1 MDRLTGNLSRPASIR
16 DGVRLLLP
24 LLLLGLGACAT
35 PVAPTGGPADTTPP
49 SLVSTEPA
57 DGSTNVTERTIR
69 LTFSERLAATAANA
83 VTVTPASDTPPE
95 VRVRGREVDVT
106 LPSLRDS
113 TTYVITVG
121 TALADQR
128 SVALRAPI
136 TVAFATGD
144 AIDRGQIVGLVREPE
159 RGASA
164 GGFAVWAYAL
174 PDTLAPPD
182 PRTVTPDYRTET
194 GTDGAFRLEYLRP
207 GRYAVAAVQDRNRNG
222 RADAGERFAASPTPF
237 LVASADSSALPTPAT
252 FWTTVLDTIPPVAQ
266 RLRPISDRR
275 LTLRF
280 SEPVQLRDAAAFSDA
295 MVVTDSTSGAERSVS
310 WYQPAGSAFEVVA
323 EADAALPEARL
334 VVTYTPPATPALADS
349 AGLGPEAFRL
359 STTPPA
365 RADTVAARV
374 DAFLPVSSDS
384 LTSLR
389 PGQRPGVRFTSPPG
403 ARLDG
408 VRLLAGGTPL
418 PVGFES
424 TDGVTFRPDSTT
436 ALPAAFALSV
446 EVGPDS
452 VRTRGY
458 RVPDA
463 RDLGAILGQ
472 VTADAPVMVEVR
484 PESGAPLLV
493 RADADGSFL
502 ADGLLPGPYTLRIWA
517 DRDGD
522 ARWTGGRLAP
532 YRAAEPLYFSTQP
545 VQVRARWETE
555 IDPVTL

>member
-1 MDRLTGNLSRPASIR
+1 MDRPSGNLTRPASIR

-49 SLVSTEPA
+49 SLVSTTPA

-69 LTFSERLAATAANA
+69 LTFSERLAAAAASA

-106 LPSLRDS
+106 LPALRDS

-144 AIDRGQIVGLVREPE
+144 AIDRGQIAGVVREPE
-159 RGASA
+159 
-164 GGFAVWAYAL
+164 GGTSVGGLAVWAYAL

-182 PRTVTPDYRTET
+182 PRTVAPDYRTET
-194 GTDGAFRLEYLRP
+194 GTDGTFRLEYLRP
-207 GRYAVAAVQDRNRNG
+207 GGYAVAAVQDRNRNG
-222 RADAGERFAASPTPF
+222 RADAGERFAASPTPS
-237 LVASADSSALPTPAT
+237 LVASADSSAPPTPAT
-252 FWTTVLDTIPPVAQ
+252 FWSTVLDTIPPVAQ

-275 LTLRF
+275 LALRF
-280 SEPVQLRDAAAFSDA
+280 SEPVQLRDAAAFTDA
-295 MVVTDSTSGAERSVS
+295 MAVTDSASGAARAVS

-334 VVTYTPPATPALADS
+334 VVSYTPTVALALVDS

-359 STTPPA
+359 TTTPPA
-365 RADTVAARV
+365 RADTVTARF

-384 LTSLR
+384 LTTLR

-408 VRLLAGGTPL
+408 VRLLTDGAPL
-418 PVGFES
+418 PVRFES
-424 TDGVTFRPDSTT
+424 ADGVTFRPDSATV
-436 ALPAAFALSV
+436 LPAAFTLSV
-446 EVGPDS
+446 EVAPDS
-452 VRTRGY
+452 VRTRRY
-458 RVPDA
+458 QVPDA
-463 RDLGAILGQ
+463 RDLGAILGR
-472 VTADAPVMVEVR
+472 VEADAPVLVEVR
-484 PESGAPLLV
+484 PENGDPVLV
-493 RADADGSFL
+493 RAEADGSFL
-502 ADGLLPGPYTLRIWA
+502 ADGLLPGLYTLRIWA
-517 DRDGD
+517 DRDDDG
-522 ARWTGGRLAP
+522 RWTGGRLVP
-532 YRAAEPLYFSTQP
+532 YRAAEPLFFSTQP

>member
-1 MDRLTGNLSRPASIR
+1 MDRLSGNLSRPASIR

-49 SLVSTEPA
+49 SLVSTDPA

-95 VRVRGREVDVT
+95 VRVRGREVDVI

-144 AIDRGQIVGLVREPE
+144 AIDRGQIVGLAREPE

-164 GGFAVWAYAL
+164 GGLAVWAYAL

-182 PRTVTPDYRTET
+182 PRKVKPDYRTET

-237 LVASADSSALPTPAT
+237 LVASADSAATPTPTT
-252 FWTTVLDTIPPVAQ
+252 FWTTVLDTIPPAAQ

-275 LTLRF
+275 LALRF
-280 SEPVQLRDAAAFSDA
+280 SEPIQLRDAAAFSDA
-295 MVVTDSTSGAERSVS
+295 VAVTDSASGAARAVS
-310 WYQPAGSAFEVVA
+310 WYQPPGSAFEVVA

-334 VVTYTPPATPALADS
+334 VVAYTPPDALALADS
-349 AGLGPEAFRL
+349 AGQGPDAFRL
-359 STTPPA
+359 TTTPPA
-365 RADTVAARV
+365 RADTATARL
-374 DAFLPVSSDS
+374 DAFLPVSADS
-384 LTSLR
+384 LTTLR
-389 PGQRPGVRFTSPPG
+389 PDQRPGVRFTSPPG
-403 ARLDG
+403 ALLDG
-408 VRLLAGGTPL
+408 VRLLTGGTPL
-418 PVGFES
+418 PVRFES
-424 TDGVTFRPDSTT
+424 MDGVTFRPDSTT
-436 ALPAAFALSV
+436 ALPEAFTLSV

-452 VRTRGY
+452 VRTRRYG
-458 RVPDA
+458 VPDA
-463 RDLGAILGQ
+463 RDLGGILGQ
-472 VTADAPVMVEVR
+472 ITADAPVVVEVR
-484 PESGAPLLV
+484 PESGAPILV
-493 RADADGSFL
+493 RAEPDGSFL
-502 ADGLLPGPYTLRIWA
+502 ADGLLPGPYSLRIWA

-522 ARWTGGRLAP
+522 GQWTGGRLVP
-532 YRAAEPLYFSTQP
+532 YRAAEPLYFSGQP